1 MKMCRSVKSE
11 NMKLLK
17 MLLGVLMVFLK
28 LKNDVVL
35 RMLCLLNSLFLF
47 FDSVIVGGRNAAQRL
62 SLPAI
67 KQKMH
72 QM

>member
-1 MKMCRSVKSE
+1 
-11 NMKLLK
+11 

-28 LKNDVVL
+28 LKNGVVL

-47 FDSVIVGGRNAAQRL
+47 FDSVTVGGSNAAQCL

-67 KQKMH
+67 KQKMY
-72 QM
+72 